1 MCHANTP
8 HRQQHGFTLLE
19 VMLAL
24 LVFLIIAIG
33 ILQSEVSGM
42 RAQSRSQLR
51 DEGLR
56 LAEDEMRRLQSLPFT
71 QGTTHSDLDETTST
85 TWNWSTADTISVP
98 LRGTLIDFT
107 RSRQVTDISGGTVP
121 LKQVSVAVGW
131 GNDNVAADGNLSYG
145 QKTSNHYQHNPHR
158 ELKVLHEQTD
168 FPFCPQRFGIHP
180 C

>member
-1 MCHANTP
+1 
-8 HRQQHGFTLLE
+8 
-19 VMLAL
+19 MLAL
-24 LVFLIIAIG
+24 LVFLIIALG

-85 TWNWSTADTISVP
+85 AWKWSAANTISVP
-98 LRGTLIDFT
+98 LRGTLVKFT
-107 RSRQVTDISGGTVP
+107 RSRQVTDISGGAVP

-131 GNDNVAADGNLSYG
+131 GNDNVAADGTYPTGKRLQSIISTILIEN
-145 QKTSNHYQHNPHR
+145 
-158 ELKVLHEQTD
+158 
-168 FPFCPQRFGIHP
+168 
-180 C
+180 